1 MHIDWGAVGSWASF
15 AATLIIGAVVVLLI
29 GQSRKIEPA
38 VTPEVPV
45 RDVA

>member
-1 MHIDWGAVGSWASF
+1 
-15 AATLIIGAVVVLLI
+15 VVLLI